1 MVLVCKLRQLQL
13 LVVQVPSQ
21 CCDVIAVT
29 GHPAMVRCN
38 DVHAPDIKR
47 LANAELWRSIKR
59 SKKKKKMMMM

>member
-1 MVLVCKLRQLQL
+1 
-13 LVVQVPSQ
+13 
-21 CCDVIAVT
+21 
-29 GHPAMVRCN
+29 MVRCN